1 MYIKPRFGMMKT
13 LVLDQILK
21 ELGQL
26 MDSGA
31 RNRLVTLLSS
41 KKLSYLIKLLQ
52 TPSEEIIH

>member
-1 MYIKPRFGMMKT
+1 MFIKPRFGMMKT

-31 RNRLVTLLSS
+31 RNCLVTLLSS
-41 KKLSYLIKLLQ
+41 KKLSYLIKLFQ
-52 TPSEEIIH
+52 TPSEEVIR

>member
-13 LVLDQILK
+13 LVFDQILK

-31 RNRLVTLLSS
+31 RNGLVTLLSS